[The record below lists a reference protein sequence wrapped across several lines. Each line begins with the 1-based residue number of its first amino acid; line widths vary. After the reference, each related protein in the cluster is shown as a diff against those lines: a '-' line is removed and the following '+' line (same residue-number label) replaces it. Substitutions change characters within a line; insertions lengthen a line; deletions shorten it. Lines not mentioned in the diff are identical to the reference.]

1 LLDRRVWCV
10 LAGDAN
16 RVGVNVSARSSPANL
31 RCLGEYGSRTAARI
45 EKKPSWLACQ
55 SHHGGGDGRPKGSA
69 AFDLAAVVLPH
80 AYVGGSQA
88 GNDLARPV
96 LDHPYLDVGRI
107 GQAPLWL
114 LPLNRGRDMAT
125 KVGALER
132 SLLEHSCDHPEG
144 GPFSD
149 RSTHL
154 GSCCQRSANP
164 LGSP

>member
-1 LLDRRVWCV
+1 MPHVPLLDRRVWCV

-45 EKKPSWLACQ
+45 E
-55 SHHGGGDGRPKGSA
+55 KGSA

>member
-1 LLDRRVWCV
+1 VVDRCVWCV

-16 RVGVNVSARSSPANL
+16 RVGVNVNARSSPAGL
-31 RCLGEYGSRTAARI
+31 RRLGQYGSRTAARI
-45 EKKPSWLACQ
+45 EEKPGLLACQ

-69 AFDLAAVVLPH
+69 AFDLAAMVLPH

-96 LDHPYLDVGRI
+96 LDDPHLDIGRVGKD
-107 GQAPLWL
+107 PLGL
-114 LPLNRGRDMAT
+114 LPLNRVYDTAT
-125 KVGALER
+125 KVGALEG
-132 SLLEHSCDHPEG
+132 SFLEHSCDHPEG

-149 RSTHL
+149 RSDHS

-164 LGSP
+164 LRSP